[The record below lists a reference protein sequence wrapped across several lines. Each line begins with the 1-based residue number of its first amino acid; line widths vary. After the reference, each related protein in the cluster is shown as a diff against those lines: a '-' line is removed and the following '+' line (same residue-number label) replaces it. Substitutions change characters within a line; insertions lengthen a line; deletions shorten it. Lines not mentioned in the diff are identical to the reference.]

1 MHRFLGPTTRVS
13 DLVSL
18 GWNLRAFISHKFPG
32 ALGVTGMY
40 CGINFFFMSVE
51 CC

>member
-1 MHRFLGPTTRVS
+1 MHRFLDPTTRVS

-32 ALGVTGMY
+32 ALGVMV
-40 CGINFFFMSVE
+40 CIVE
-51 CC
+51 LISFLCL